1 MNRKTHVPMAIQIA
15 REIEK
20 REKEIDTLMENPSD
34 KLQVVNLLET
44 LVKLMLDQ
52 SKLLRQIS
60 EKLDRLVED

>member
-1 MNRKTHVPMAIQIA
+1 MAIQIA